1 MDTAISIKQNF
12 DKPYKDENSEKS
24 LWSMYDNMP
33 YISDK
38 DVCNKHH
45 LKKFSGNIVKYYRC
59 QAAEPYEVN
68 HL

>member
-1 MDTAISIKQNF
+1 METAINLFQNF
-12 DKPYKDENSEKS
+12 DKPYKDDNLDKA

-45 LKKFSGNIVKYYRC
+45 LKRFSGNVVKYYRC
-59 QAAEPYEVN
+59 QTAPPYEVK
-68 HL
+68 H

>member
-1 MDTAISIKQNF
+1 MDATINLMQNF
-12 DKPYKDENSEKS
+12 DKPYDEGHLDKA

-45 LKKFSGNIVKYYRC
+45 LKKFSGNIVKHYRC
-59 QAAEPYEVN
+59 QSVGLYEVK
-68 HL
+68 H